1 MTYPEKTVILRD
13 GRACVL
19 RVPCAEDAESLLA
32 FLHTIA
38 LETEYILWTP
48 EEPFPTLEG
57 EIAYIENLVQS
68 PQVLSLIA
76 DVEGVIA
83 GNCQIQFNSK
93 WKVAHRSSIAIALQQ
108 KFWSLGIGTA
118 LLHELLG
125 EAERRGV
132 RQTELDVVAENSRA
146 RGLYEKMGFHT
157 VATLPAA
164 IRFTDGS
171 FHDEVH
177 MIRINTIKK
186 EIRP

>member
-1 MTYPEKTVILRD
+1 MTYPEKTVPLRD
-13 GRACVL
+13 GRTCIL
-19 RVPCAEDAESLLA
+19 RVPCAGDAEPLLA
-32 FLHTIA
+32 YLYAIA
-38 LETEYILWTP
+38 SETEYVLWTP
-48 EEPFPTLEG
+48 EEPFPTREG

-68 PQVLSLIA
+68 PQVLPLIA
-76 DVEGVIA
+76 DVEGEVA

-108 KFWSLGIGTA
+108 KFWGLGIGTA
-118 LLHELLG
+118 LLRELLA

-146 RGLYEKMGFHT
+146 RGLYEKMGFRT

-171 FHDEVH
+171 LHDEIR
-177 MIRINTIKK
+177 MIRINAIEK
-186 EIRP
+186 EIKP